1 MDSNSIATLQD
12 YKATIERI
20 FKRIDKQ
27 ISSFNSSES
36 SQQNIILSQLKTS
49 LDETKNNLSLMKM
62 EIANLSEQK
71 QQEWENELSKLQT
84 KNNTLKQKVI
94 ELQNKKQNEIN
105 VNDELDIN
113 KKINVSKLTAQQAID
128 RGNKI
133 LDDDDRAIKNMKK
146 IVGQDLT
153 TMKDVNVELNRQQE
167 ALEIADKNLTEI
179 DYSLKRAGQQI
190 KTMFKM
196 YATDKLIMCMIIVIV
211 LVIIT
216 IIILS
221 AVGKK
226 KNGGKSNI
234 PTDIF
239 K

>member
-113 KKINVSKLTAQQAID
+113 KKIDVSKLTAQQAID

-133 LDDDDRAIKNMKK
+133 LDDDDRAIKNNSKFH
-146 IVGQDLT
+146 
-153 TMKDVNVELNRQQE
+153 
-167 ALEIADKNLTEI
+167 
-179 DYSLKRAGQQI
+179 Y
-190 KTMFKM
+190 
-196 YATDKLIMCMIIVIV
+196 
-211 LVIIT
+211 
-216 IIILS
+216 
-221 AVGKK
+221 
-226 KNGGKSNI
+226 
-234 PTDIF
+234 
-239 K
+239 

>member
-94 ELQNKKQNEIN
+94 ELQNKKQNEVN

-113 KKINVSKLTAQQAID
+113 KKIDVSKLTSQQAID

>member
-113 KKINVSKLTAQQAID
+113 KKIDVSKLTSQQAID

>member
-36 SQQNIILSQLKTS
+36 SQQNIIFSQLKTS

-84 KNNTLKQKVI
+84 KNNILKQKVI

-113 KKINVSKLTAQQAID
+113 KKIDVSKLTSQQAID

>member
-84 KNNTLKQKVI
+84 KNNALKQKVI

-105 VNDELDIN
+105 INDELDIN
-113 KKINVSKLTAQQAID
+113 KKIDVSKLTSQQAID

>member
-27 ISSFNSSES
+27 ISSFNSSEP
-36 SQQNIILSQLKTS
+36 SQQNIILSQLKMS
-49 LDETKNNLSLMKM
+49 LDETKTNLSLMKM

-71 QQEWENELSKLQT
+71 QQEWENELTKLQT

-94 ELQNKKQNEIN
+94 ELQNKKQSEIN

-113 KKINVSKLTAQQAID
+113 KKIDVSKLTSQQAID

-133 LDDDDRAIKNMKK
+133 LDDDDRAIQNMKK

-216 IIILS
+216 IIIVS

-226 KNGGKSNI
+226 NKGGKSNI

>member
-27 ISSFNSSES
+27 ISSFNSSEP
-36 SQQNIILSQLKTS
+36 SQQNIILSQLKMS
-49 LDETKNNLSLMKM
+49 LDETKTNLSLMKM

-71 QQEWENELSKLQT
+71 QQEWENELTKLQT

-94 ELQNKKQNEIN
+94 ELQNKKQSEIN

-113 KKINVSKLTAQQAID
+113 KKIDVSKLTSQQAID

-133 LDDDDRAIKNMKK
+133 LDDDDRAIQNMKK

>member
-105 VNDELDIN
+105 INDELDIN
-113 KKINVSKLTAQQAID
+113 KKIDVSKLTSQQAID

>member
-62 EIANLSEQK
+62 EISNLSEQK

-94 ELQNKKQNEIN
+94 ELQNKKQNEVN

-113 KKINVSKLTAQQAID
+113 KKIDVSKLTSQQAID

>member
-94 ELQNKKQNEIN
+94 ELQNKKQNEVN

-113 KKINVSKLTAQQAID
+113 KKIDVSKLTSQQAID

-167 ALEIADKNLTEI
+167 ALKIADKNLTEI

>member
-113 KKINVSKLTAQQAID
+113 KKIDVSKLTAQQAID

>member
-71 QQEWENELSKLQT
+71 HQEWENELSKLQT

-113 KKINVSKLTAQQAID
+113 KKIDVSKLTAQQAID